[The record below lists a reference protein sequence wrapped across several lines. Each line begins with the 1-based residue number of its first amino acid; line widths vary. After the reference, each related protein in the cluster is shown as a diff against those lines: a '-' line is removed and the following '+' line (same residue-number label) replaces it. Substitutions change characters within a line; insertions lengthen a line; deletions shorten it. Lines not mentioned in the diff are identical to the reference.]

1 MATKTAQLELINP
14 YAKYGL
20 KRRPTFNEIVGLIS
34 ANEQIY
40 KPFPDRRATQFK
52 NSPQGS
58 FFDGADSLE
67 LLKEQQNRIMDRQM
81 REMLMRRQT
90 QQNGGTFH
98 LQRHCQGTGS
108 VHTPTESPDTSGF
121 NTPTSEPRD
130 IREAELMGRIQA
142 LRQQE
147 ETRRKEVAERHGRMM
162 TSGMQTVEQFLTTP
176 APLVRDKDEPFNLP
190 EEEDEEDRG
199 SVAEPEGE
207 EAISKIKTEPVYNMS
222 FASWDKVDDEDLLWQ
237 MYVREITFTKQQ
249 LEALDK
255 LPIEGGEFTKR
266 DFILENIKDMIQ
278 HKDKD
283 WFRRINTELVNFRLG
298 EWRKEKKGI
307 MNRVF
312 KGSGEGK
319 GKGFVRTAVDTVGEA
334 VIEGGKE
341 ALKGAVKGAVVRGVS
356 SAFGA

>member
-1 MATKTAQLELINP
+1 MATKTAQLELNNP

-34 ANEQIY
+34 ENEQIY
-40 KPFPDRRATQFK
+40 KPFPDRRATQFQ

-58 FFDGADSLE
+58 FFDGADNLE

-98 LQRHCQGTGS
+98 LQRHLQGS
-108 VHTPTESPDTSGF
+108 IHTPTESPQSSGF
-121 NTPTSEPRD
+121 DTPTSEPRD
-130 IREAELMGRIQA
+130 IREAELSGRILA

-147 ETRRKEVAERHGRMM
+147 EARRREVAERHGRMM
-162 TSGMQTVEQFLTTP
+162 TSGMQTIEQFISTP
-176 APLVRDKDEPFNLP
+176 EQLVRDKDEPINLP

-237 MYVREITFTKQQ
+237 MYVTEITVTKQQ

-255 LPIEGGEFTKR
+255 LPVEGGEFTKR

-319 GKGFVRTAVDTVGEA
+319 GFVRTAVDTVGEA
-334 VIEGGKE
+334 VIEGTKE
-341 ALKGAVKGAVVRGVS
+341 AVKGAVKGAVARGVS
-356 SAFGA
+356 SAFGV